1 MNVRINLQF
10 DGTNYCGWQIQ
21 PEKPTVQG
29 IISEAVYQIT
39 GQRVTVHGCGR
50 TDSGVHASGYV
61 ASFET
66 DSNIPVEKIPYALNS
81 KLPQDIICTSAM
93 EVEPVFLANRSAVAK
108 TYRYTVDN
116 NQFPDIFLQRFA
128 WHYKYPLDE
137 KQMQRAAEAFIGT
150 HDFAGFAAS
159 GFSVKTT
166 VRTIH
171 SINVEKKN
179 NIITIDVTGNGF
191 LYNMVRIIA
200 GTLVYAGNGRIKP
213 EAMPDIIKSRC
224 RQKAGITAP
233 AKGLCLK
240 EVFY

>member
-10 DGTNYCGWQIQ
+10 DGTNYHGWQIQ
-21 PEKPTVQG
+21 PGKPTVQG
-29 IISEAVYQIT
+29 ILSDAVYQIT
-39 GQRVTVHGCGR
+39 GERVTVHGCGR

-66 DSNIPVEKIPYALNS
+66 NSTIPAEKIPFALNS
-81 KLPQDIICTSAM
+81 KLPEDIICTSAM
-93 EVEPVFLANRSAVAK
+93 KATPSFLANRSAVAK

-116 NQFPDIFLQRFA
+116 NEFPDIFLQRFA

-137 KQMQRAAEAFIGT
+137 TKMQVAAEAFTGT
-150 HDFAGFAAS
+150 HDFAGFASS

-171 SINVEKKN
+171 SLNVEKKD

-200 GTLVYAGNGRIKP
+200 GTLVYVGNGRI
-213 EAMPDIIKSRC
+213 EAEDMPDIINSCC
-224 RQKAGITAP
+224 RQRAGITAP

>member
-10 DGTNYCGWQIQ
+10 DGTNYHGWQIQ
-21 PEKPTVQG
+21 PGKPTVQG
-29 IISEAVYQIT
+29 ILSDAVYQIT
-39 GQRVTVHGCGR
+39 GERVTVHGCGR

-66 DSNIPVEKIPYALNS
+66 NSTIPAEKIPFALNS
-81 KLPQDIICTSAM
+81 KLPEDIICTSAM
-93 EVEPVFLANRSAVAK
+93 KATPSFLANRSAVAK
-108 TYRYTVDN
+108 TSRYTVDN
-116 NQFPDIFLQRFA
+116 NEFPDIFLQRFA

-137 KQMQRAAEAFIGT
+137 TKMQVAAESFTGT
-150 HDFAGFAAS
+150 HDFAGFASS

-171 SINVEKKN
+171 SLNVEKKD

-200 GTLVYAGNGRIKP
+200 GTLVYVGNGRI
-213 EAMPDIIKSRC
+213 EAEDMPDIIKSCC

>member
-10 DGTNYCGWQIQ
+10 DGTNYHGWQIQ
-21 PEKPTVQG
+21 PGKPTVQG
-29 IISEAVYQIT
+29 ILSDAVYQIT
-39 GQRVTVHGCGR
+39 GERVTVHGCGR

-66 DSNIPVEKIPYALNS
+66 NSTIPAEKIPFALNS
-81 KLPQDIICTSAM
+81 KLPEDIICTSAM
-93 EVEPVFLANRSAVAK
+93 KATPSFLANRSAVAK

-116 NQFPDIFLQRFA
+116 NEFPDIFLQRFA

-137 KQMQRAAEAFIGT
+137 TKMQVAAESFTGT
-150 HDFAGFAAS
+150 HDFAGFASS

-171 SINVEKKN
+171 SLNVEKKD

-200 GTLVYAGNGRIKP
+200 GTLVYVGNGRI
-213 EAMPDIIKSRC
+213 EAEDMPDIINSCC
-224 RQKAGITAP
+224 RQRAGITAP